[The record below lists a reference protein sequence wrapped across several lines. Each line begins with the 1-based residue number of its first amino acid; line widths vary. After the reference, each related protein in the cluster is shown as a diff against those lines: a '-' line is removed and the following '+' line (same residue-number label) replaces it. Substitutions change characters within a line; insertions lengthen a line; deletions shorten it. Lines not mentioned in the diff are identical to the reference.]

1 MGTKGVLGRGPKEEK
16 PYIIPDR
23 LLRGYFP
30 YHRRGF
36 WEHVPCYVPLFRL
49 QNLQH
54 FLMQLEPQVAI
65 LAVSKIKS
73 NIHYS
78 FITTILL

>member
-30 YHRRGF
+30 TIEEVSGKMF
-36 WEHVPCYVPLFRL
+36 HVMSHSLDYKTF
-49 QNLQH
+49 
-54 FLMQLEPQVAI
+54 
-65 LAVSKIKS
+65 STS
-73 NIHYS
+73 
-78 FITTILL
+78 